1 MPTESSLIRKFF
13 SAAGVRRMLSS
24 VGIQPRS
31 GKLRLIVV
39 TGFILLAALILPKD
53 YVPRYSYEIG
63 RSWVAPS
70 LVADFDFAI
79 FKPDEQVADEQRK
92 ALQQSPPVFVRDSA
106 AARLSIYAVRDVIK
120 RYVDGLR
127 HYARVSEADPV
138 QASLARDSL
147 FAWGK
152 ASPDDLLALYPRLD
166 DWQKKFQ
173 DVALGFRERV
183 HAAGYLDTLK
193 GQFAQELIY
202 VAETPNHLE
211 QKELVLEAAD
221 LPEFFL
227 QSEQGLS
234 PLEQALFR
242 AIVLPV
248 LKPNLRFDKAATLQ
262 EQDRVKALISPVYD
276 KVKAGQVIIAKG
288 ERVTQI
294 DDQRIKSYLRATD
307 ERFGRPAFWVTFAG
321 QLVVVSFL
329 AILLVLFM
337 RNNRP
342 RIFFNDR
349 KLMLVMLVF
358 LTMAAVVVLVLKLT
372 LFTREVA
379 GLNYIFLVPACMLP
393 IILSA
398 FFDSRFAFFGNIII
412 AVFGGAI
419 VPNGFEYFFI
429 QLCAG
434 TAAVYS
440 LTRLRNRADFFIS
453 LSIILVTYMVTYI
466 GYSFYS
472 RGNLTQ
478 IQYSNLALFGLNV
491 ILTLITYP
499 LIYIF
504 EKIFGL
510 TSDLTFVELLDT
522 NHPLLKELSVRAP
535 GTFQHSLQVANI
547 TEAVLNRIG
556 GNSLQAKVGA
566 LFHDIGKMEHPL
578 YFIENLADH
587 PNPHDQINFSESAEM
602 IIRHVSD
609 GVELAHEHNLPAEV
623 IDYIRTHHGTT
634 RVEFFYRMQVESHPD
649 DDVDPAA
656 FSYPGPLP
664 YTREMAVLMISD
676 SIEAASRA
684 MKDKSPEKL
693 LALVENVVDSK
704 VRQRQFAKA
713 YLTFKDLEDAKHV
726 IYNMLVSI
734 YHGRIEYPGAQPDL
748 AIQRAE
754 DARDSD

>member
-1 MPTESSLIRKFF
+1 MPTEPSSFRKLF

-53 YVPRYSYEIG
+53 YVPRYSYEVG

-79 FKPDEQVADEQRK
+79 YKPEEQIAEEQRK
-92 ALQQSPPVFVRDSA
+92 ALQQCPPVFVRDTA
-106 AARLSIYAVRDVIK
+106 AARRSVFAVRDVIE
-120 RYVDGLR
+120 RYTRGLR
-127 HYARVSEADPV
+127 NYDRLRNVDAIS
-138 QASLARDSL
+138 ASLLRDSL
-147 FAWGK
+147 LAWGQ
-152 ASPDDLLALYPRLD
+152 ADPNALLAEHSRLD
-166 DWQKKFQ
+166 EWQRRFQ

-183 HAAGYLDTLK
+183 HAAGYVDTLK
-193 GQFAQELIY
+193 GHLGQELIY
-202 VAETPNHLE
+202 IAASPNRLE
-211 QKELVLEAAD
+211 QKELVLEDGDLAA
-221 LPEFFL
+221 FL
-227 QSEQGLS
+227 EKSETGLS
-234 PLEQALFR
+234 PLDQSLFR
-242 AIVLPV
+242 AIIFKALEH
-248 LKPNLRFDKAATLQ
+248 NLHYDRDASRAEQ
-262 EQDRVKALISPVYD
+262 ERVKGLISPVYD

-307 ERFGRPAFWVTFAG
+307 ERFGRPAFLVTFAG

-358 LTMAAVVVLVLKLT
+358 LTMAAVVVMVLKLT

-398 FFDSRFAFFGNIII
+398 FFDARFAFFGNIVI

-429 QLCAG
+429 QLCGG

-453 LSIILVTYMVTYI
+453 LSIILMTYMVTYV
-466 GYSFYS
+466 GYNFYS
-472 RGNLTQ
+472 RGSLTQ

-499 LIYIF
+499 LIYVF

-522 NHPLLKELSVRAP
+522 NHPLLKELAVRAP

-566 LFHDIGKMEHPL
+566 LFHDVGKMEHPF

-587 PNPHDQINFSESAEM
+587 ANPHDQLNYSESAEM

-609 GVELAHEHNLPAEV
+609 GVALAQEHNLPAEV

-649 DDVDPAA
+649 DEVDPAA

-693 LALVENVVDSK
+693 QALVENVVDSK

-713 YLTFKDLEDAKHV
+713 YLTFKDLEDAKQV

-734 YHGRIEYPGAQPDL
+734 YHGRIEYPQASVQL
-748 AIQRAE
+748 ASLRAE

>member
-1 MPTESSLIRKFF
+1 MPTEPSFSRKLF
-13 SAAGVRRMLSS
+13 SAAGVRRILNS

-31 GKLRLIVV
+31 NKLRLIVV
-39 TGFILLAALILPKD
+39 TGFILFAALILPKD
-53 YVPRYSYEIG
+53 YVPRYSYEVG

-70 LVADFDFAI
+70 LVAEFDYAI
-79 FKPDEQVADEQRK
+79 YKPDEQVADEQRK

-106 AARLSIYAVRDVIK
+106 AARLSIYAVRDVID
-120 RYVDGLR
+120 RYAQSLR
-127 HYARVSEADPV
+127 AYERLRTGDAAR
-138 QASLARDSL
+138 ASLLRDSL
-147 FAWGK
+147 LQIGK
-152 ASPDDLLALYPRLD
+152 ADPDALLAEQPRLD
-166 DWQKKFQ
+166 EWQRQFQ
-173 DVALGFRERV
+173 ELALNFRERV
-183 HAAGYLDTLK
+183 HAAGYVDTLK
-193 GQFAQELIY
+193 QHFNQDLIY
-202 VAETPNHLE
+202 IAAAPNHLE
-211 QKELVLEAAD
+211 QKELVLEEGD
-221 LPEFFL
+221 LATFF
-227 QSEQGLS
+227 QPFAGSLS
-234 PLEQALFR
+234 ALEQSLFR
-242 AIVLPV
+242 AIVFQALE
-248 LKPNLRFDKAATLQ
+248 PNLHFDLPTTQVEQ
-262 EQDRVKALISPVYD
+262 ERVKGLISPVYD

-288 ERVTQI
+288 ERVTQV
-294 DDQRIKSYLRATD
+294 DDQRIKSYLRATED
-307 ERFGRPAFWVTFAG
+307 RFGRPAFLVTFAG

-398 FFDSRFAFFGNIII
+398 FFDARFAFFGNIVI

-429 QLCAG
+429 QLCGG

-453 LSIILVTYMVTYI
+453 LSIILMTYMVTYI
-466 GYSFYS
+466 GYNFYA
-472 RGNLTQ
+472 RGSLTQ

-499 LIYIF
+499 LIYVF

-522 NHPLLKELSVRAP
+522 NHPLLKELAVRAP

-566 LFHDIGKMEHPL
+566 LFHDVGKMLHPF

-587 PNPHDQINFSESAEM
+587 ANPHDQINYSESAEV

-609 GVELAHEHNLPAEV
+609 GVQLAHEHNLPAEV

-649 DDVDPAA
+649 DEVDPAA

-693 LALVENVVDSK
+693 HALVENVVDSK

-713 YLTFKDLEDAKHV
+713 YLTFKDLEDAKQV

-734 YHGRIEYPGAQPDL
+734 YHGRIEYPEVPATME
-748 AIQRAE
+748 ISRAE